1 MTKKIYKK
9 IALGASADGWHPSK
23 EFLHLYEPAQKAV
36 IYWNGNTE
44 IMVLSSA
51 VRSDVL
57 TDIAWIVPII
67 STTKPNISAGNMS
80 VFEQLVDFFG
90 YSNWW
95 NNPYIKM
102 GGMHDGGR
110 NVSVIEVC
118 EVDIFDVIIIQATNT
133 SDLIDWLL
141 ENDLMVPE
149 EAHDVI
155 DRYVQ
160 MDNCYFIINK
170 LDLKNRFKD
179 IIEQLERGEIPENM
193 DEYNKALNDLKIGMA
208 TPLQFEFTPPEPY
221 YPLVISSL
229 NQGDGKIEVY
239 VIEKPVADLN
249 GIMQVDNCK
258 KITEELKEK
267 LLDFFPIDD
276 EEYITK
282 LSFNGLLEDLVDD
295 AVFEFFM
302 ISSKYDPVFI
312 YIPSNLD
319 NLTGHCFIDVMAF
332 DPNGGLFEL
341 QFRTDKTGPW
351 MVAERTDVAYFYQ
364 KWWYNMKYNIPL
376 FETDGATWTIELDA
390 SNLTDGNHTI
400 EFRVLRKINDNMY
413 YTPIYTQNFTIG
425 DESNV
430 DKPIS
435 SQSDGSEPALTLSSL
450 IILSMVA
457 VAFISKK
464 TKITK

>member
-1 MTKKIYKK
+1 
-9 IALGASADGWHPSK
+9 
-23 EFLHLYEPAQKAV
+23 
-36 IYWNGNTE
+36 
-44 IMVLSSA
+44 
-51 VRSDVL
+51 
-57 TDIAWIVPII
+57 
-67 STTKPNISAGNMS
+67 
-80 VFEQLVDFFG
+80 
-90 YSNWW
+90 
-95 NNPYIKM
+95 M

-239 VIEKPVADLN
+239 VIAEKPVADLN

-267 LLDFFPIDD
+267 LIDD